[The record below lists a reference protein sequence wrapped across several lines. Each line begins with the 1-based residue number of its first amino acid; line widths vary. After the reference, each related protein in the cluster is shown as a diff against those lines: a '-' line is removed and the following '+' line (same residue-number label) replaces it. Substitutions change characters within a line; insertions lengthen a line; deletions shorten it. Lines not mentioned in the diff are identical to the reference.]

1 MSPVKRLVLALTLML
16 VIALAGLLFVTTQVN
31 RFMSTPLQVP
41 SEGVEFDIPS
51 GSSFALVSS
60 NLVSGGLIS
69 TDRWLRLYV
78 RWQGTGGAIHAGDYF
93 IEPGATPKSLLDKF
107 TSGAVRLYDF
117 TIVEGWNFREVLL
130 ALHSNDALKA
140 TMTNEDWPA
149 LLESLGAQMTH
160 PEGLFLPET
169 YRFARGTT
177 DRELLGQAYALMQ
190 KVLTEEWDD
199 RSSDA
204 PVQSPYETLILASI
218 VEKETARADERPKI
232 AGVFA
237 RRLGKRMR
245 LQTDPTVIYGIGP
258 AFDGKLT
265 RKHLTTDTPYNT
277 YTRHGL
283 PPTPIAMPGRAAINA
298 ALHPEEGSELF
309 FVATGLDDGSHKFSS
324 TKAEH
329 DAAVQ
334 EYLARLRKKR
344 RAGN

>member
-1 MSPVKRLVLALTLML
+1 VKRFILPLTVMLAIAV
-16 VIALAGLLFVTTQVN
+16 VILLFVTSEVS

-41 SEGVEFDIPS
+41 NEGIEFEIPS
-51 GSSFALVSS
+51 GSSFASVSGKLVT
-60 NLVSGGLIS
+60 GGLIS

-78 RWQGTGGAIHAGDYF
+78 RWQGSGGAIQAGDYF
-93 IEPGATPKSLLDKF
+93 IEPGATPKSLLDQF

-130 ALHSNDALKA
+130 ALHSNDAVKA
-140 TMTNEDWPA
+140 TMTDEDWPA
-149 LLESLGAQMTH
+149 LLEALGADMIH

-169 YRFARGTT
+169 YRFPRGTT
-177 DRELLGQAYALMQ
+177 DRDLLGQAYTLMQ
-190 KVLTEEWDD
+190 KVLTEEWAE
-199 RSSDA
+199 RSSDS
-204 PVQSPYETLILASI
+204 PVKSPYETLILASI
-218 VEKETARADERPKI
+218 VEKETARADERPRI

-258 AFDGKLT
+258 AFDGNLT
-265 RKHLTTDTPYNT
+265 RKHLTTDTTYNT

-298 ALHPEEGSELF
+298 ALNPEGGTELY
-309 FVATGLDDGSHKFSS
+309 FVATGLGDGSHKFSS

-329 DAAVQ
+329 DAAVA
-334 EYLARLRKKR
+334 EYLARMR
-344 RAGN
+344 RNRRTGN

>member
-1 MSPVKRLVLALTLML
+1 VKRLFLALTVML
-16 VIALAGLLFVTTQVN
+16 AIAVVGLLFVTSQVN

-41 SEGVEFDIPS
+41 SEGIEFEIPS
-51 GSSFALVSS
+51 GSSFALVSGK
-60 NLVSGGLIS
+60 LVTGGLIPS
-69 TDRWLRLYV
+69 DRWLRLYV
-78 RWQGTGGAIHAGDYF
+78 RWQGSGGAIQAGDYF
-93 IEPGATPKSLLDKF
+93 IEPGATPKSLLDQF
-107 TSGAVRLYDF
+107 TSGAVRLYDV

-140 TMTNEDWPA
+140 TMTDEDWPA
-149 LLESLGAQMTH
+149 LLEALGAKMTH

-169 YRFARGTT
+169 YRFPRGTT
-177 DRELLGQAYALMQ
+177 DRELLGQAYELMQ
-190 KVLTEEWDD
+190 KVLAEEWVE

-204 PVQSPYETLILASI
+204 PVKSPYETLILASI

-258 AFDGKLT
+258 AFDGNLT
-265 RKHLTTDTPYNT
+265 RKHLTTDTAYNT

-298 ALHPEEGSELF
+298 ALNPEDGTELY
-309 FVATGLDDGSHKFSS
+309 FVATGLGDGSHKFSS
-324 TKAEH
+324 TKVEH
-329 DAAVQ
+329 DAAVA
-334 EYLARLRKKR
+334 EYLARLRRTR
-344 RAGN
+344 RTGN